1 MASAKPSARPKF
13 RRTHAFLMED
23 DDSITM
29 VWFGVRLGVYIYIKG
44 QIALCTAVGQL
55 QTKNLYTLRLWKN
68 DSGSLFILVA
78 VCFPRNQKH
87 KLCSEQSE
95 AASQYS
101 EHYKTPNCIPTPIEG
116 KLGWSYNRA
125 PLWPHKKQL
134 GSYGQSFKFCK
145 TERTLYTSIYTLYIL
160 YKGSV

>member
-1 MASAKPSARPKF
+1 MIR
-13 RRTHAFLMED
+13 HE
-23 DDSITM
+23 I
-29 VWFGVRLGVYIYIKG
+29 GCIYIYIYIKG

-160 YKGSV
+160 YKGSVYKHTIYSIAHALGGWSIYGGQLVI